1 VPEAEPATHAPPLL
15 LPPDW
20 MAALGP
26 ELVQPYFAE
35 LIEFVERERASGVVY
50 PPREAVFA
58 ALGATPL
65 AKVRV
70 VLLGQDP
77 YHGPGQAHGL
87 AFSVPRGVPLPPSL
101 RNLFRE
107 LVDDLGVPAPAHGC
121 LTSWAEQG
129 VLLLNT
135 VLTVRGG
142 EPGSHRGRGWERFT
156 DAVLRAVL
164 AQDRPVVF
172 LLWGAPAQN
181 KLPLIAEAEKESKG
195 GAPAG
200 RAGTSRRVVLTS
212 AHPSPLSAHRGFFG
226 SRPFSATNAALQRLG
241 TEPIDWSILE

>member
-1 VPEAEPATHAPPLL
+1 M
-15 LPPDW
+15 LPSDW
-20 MAALGP
+20 QAALAP
-26 ELVQPYFAE
+26 ELAAPYFGE
-35 LIEFVERERASGVVY
+35 LIEFVEHERASGVVY
-50 PPREAVFA
+50 PPREQVFA
-58 ALGATPL
+58 ALGSTPL
-65 AKVRV
+65 ASVRV

-107 LVDDLGVPAPAHGC
+107 LEDDVGVPSPTHGC
-121 LTSWAEQG
+121 LTHWAEQG

-156 DAVLRAVL
+156 DAVIRAVL
-164 AQDRPVVF
+164 ARQRPVVF
-172 LLWGAPAQN
+172 LLWGAPAQS
-181 KLPLIAEAEKESKG
+181 KLPLIIESQRESQREGQPEGGREPAQEARAEA
-195 GAPAG
+195 A
-200 RAGTSRRVVLTS
+200 RRHVVLTS

-226 SRPFSATNAALQRLG
+226 SRPFSATNAALKRLG
-241 TEPIDWSILE
+241 AEPIDWSIPE